1 MNSTINKIS
10 EKKSRLRKRRGVADV
25 ISTMMLMAVTIT
37 GASTLTYFMNDA
49 FVSGNLGTISTLD
62 SSSLNLFLLAYD
74 TRDSITLLSLPNID
88 NQFNSLLCGSSCSGT
103 PNNIPLNGGTEFIV
117 FQVQNNSL
125 DSIFL
130 DDVSLNGV
138 VYTWDSST
146 SGVQL
151 DATAP
156 LVNGK
161 YPSDGKFS
169 ILPVG
174 KTPIIQNESIEIQNG
189 QIVNILVKLSA
200 LESDI
205 PLNKGIRLLLDAGNV
220 QPIEYLIESG
230 DAR

>member
-1 MNSTINKIS
+1 MNSSINKIS
-10 EKKSRLRKRRGVADV
+10 EKKSRLQKRRGVADV
-25 ISTMMLMAVTIT
+25 ISTMMLMAVTVT

-49 FVSGNLGTISTLD
+49 FISGNLGTISTLD

-74 TRDSITLLSLPNID
+74 TRDSITLLSLPNVD

-151 DATAP
+151 DTTAP

-174 KTPIIQNESIEIQNG
+174 KTPIIQNESIKIQNG

-200 LESDI
+200 TEPDI
-205 PLNKGIRLLLDAGNV
+205 PLNKGIRLLLDVGNV
-220 QPIEYLIESG
+220 QPIEYLLESG